1 MRHAML
7 AAALVPAIALCAL
20 QPALAKPAAA
30 KAAPPPAA
38 ADAVPADPAPDAD
51 PTLTDLRCMV
61 VAGVLLGADDEQM
74 RSLGRASLFY
84 YLGRLQGRG
93 DMDNLDARIVEVAGK
108 MSEADVNAQSRSC
121 GARFTAAT
129 QALQS
134 LNDALAQHF
143 GGAAAPK

>member
-1 MRHAML
+1 MRHALL
-7 AAALVPAIALCAL
+7 AAALAFVTL
-20 QPALAKPAAA
+20 QPALAKPAAP
-30 KAAPPPAA
+30 KPDAAPPA
-38 ADAVPADPAPDAD
+38 ADAAPADPAPDAD
-51 PTLTDLRCMV
+51 PALTDLRCMV

-93 DMDNLDARIVEVAGK
+93 DTDNLDARIVEVAGK

-143 GGAAAPK
+143 GGAGGGAAAPK